1 MFGKWGYQN
10 KVNDEIIAAAQ
21 SAFGRLSGFGGVLAF
36 MVHGNA
42 MGIAVDALYKQAP
55 PLIAAQAAVKA
66 QIDLCTEPNDEASIN
81 KWNKVL
87 RALEAKEA
95 SQLFDID

>member
-10 KVNDEIIAAAQ
+10 KVNDEIIAAAG
-21 SAFGRLSGFGGVLAF
+21 SAFGCVSGFSGVLNF
-36 MVHGNA
+36 KVHGNA

-55 PLIAAQAAVKA
+55 PVVAAQAAVKA
-66 QIDLCTEPNDEASIN
+66 QIDLCTDSSDHDSID

-87 RALEAKEA
+87 KALEDREL
-95 SQLFDID
+95 SQTFGLD